1 MSQSNQVG
9 MHYVFDPFQVYC
21 FRRRPEMV
29 KSNSQLKNSAI
40 TSLIAAEWRQ
50 LPSYEKQY
58 YVDIANSLINN
69 VKKTKPK
76 RKKIHV
82 MFEESPEMIESPD
95 VNIDSQNDFSIPL
108 ISVVRRHNFG
118 KDIEQISKDLI
129 LKEEHWFYL
138 FFSFFCYY
146 FNHVFYFYA
155 FHYV

>member
-1 MSQSNQVG
+1 MSQSCQPG

-29 KSNSQLKNSAI
+29 KNNSHLKNSAI

-58 YVDIANSLINN
+58 YVDIANSLSNN

-76 RKKIHV
+76 RKKIQLLIENSPEIV
-82 MFEESPEMIESPD
+82 ESPN

-129 LKEEHWFYL
+129 MKEEQ
-138 FFSFFCYY
+138 
-146 FNHVFYFYA
+146 
-155 FHYV
+155 